1 MNQND
6 FLEELKKINIY
17 PTSNQLLQLEKYYEL
32 LIEYN
37 KVMNLTSI
45 TKKEDVYLKHFY
57 DSLTLSKIIDLNKKL
72 ELCDIGTGAGFPG
85 LVLKIIFPNLKITL
99 VDCLNK
105 RINFLNK
112 VIEELE
118 LEDIKT
124 IHARIEDYGKD
135 NREKFDIVTARAVA
149 PLNVL
154 LEYSIPIVKVNGYF
168 IPLKGNLDNE
178 VDYNKALIKLKC
190 TIETKKIF
198 NLPIENSHREII
210 LIKKNKKTNKIFP
223 RHNNQIKDK
232 PL

>member
-1 MNQND
+1 MW
-6 FLEELKKINIY
+6 Y
-17 PTSNQLLQLEKYYEL
+17 R
-32 LIEYN
+32 
-37 KVMNLTSI
+37 
-45 TKKEDVYLKHFY
+45 
-57 DSLTLSKIIDLNKKL
+57 
-72 ELCDIGTGAGFPG
+72 
-85 LVLKIIFPNLKITL
+85 KITL

>member
-1 MNQND
+1 MIESN
-6 FLEELKKINIY
+6 FVESLKELGIEINEI
-17 PTSNQLLQLEKYYEL
+17 QLKQLEKYYEL

-45 TKKEDVYLKHFY
+45 TNKEDVYLKHFY
-57 DSLTLSKIIDLNKKL
+57 DSLTLSKIIDLNKDL

-105 RINFLNK
+105 RINFLNN
-112 VIEELE
+112 VIEELK

-124 IHARIEDYGKD
+124 IHARIENYGKD
-135 NREKFDIVTARAVA
+135 NREQFDIVTARAVA
-149 PLNVL
+149 PLNIL

-178 VDYNKALIKLKC
+178 VNYNKALIKLKC
-190 TIETKKIF
+190 TIEKKEIF
-198 NLPIENSHREII
+198 KLPIENSHREIL

-223 RHNNQIKDK
+223 RHNNQIKNN